1 MKALPSDAWPG
12 LSATRLADKAM
23 HKRGLLSF
31 KGKERPS
38 REIAAVFS
46 LFSRPNVV
54 PDEAKRRSGI
64 AGQEWRYLL
73 HPVSDRLSASGTM
86 QRY

>member
-1 MKALPSDAWPG
+1 MHGPDQWDPVIR
-12 LSATRLADKAM
+12 TM

-46 LFSRPNVV
+46 F
-54 PDEAKRRSGI
+54 EA
-64 AGQEWRYLL
+64 
-73 HPVSDRLSASGTM
+73 
-86 QRY
+86 